1 MTCHG
6 LSGLRVR
13 GFERCFKV
21 QFAAFHP
28 IFFLHHANVD
38 RIYEKHVQMETPEE
52 CVSLAAGVVTA
63 KFGHKKGGNLEF
75 VQDSWTKQFQRF
87 PLVVI

>member
-52 CVSLAAGVVTA
+52 CVSLAAGRVLLQQSLVIKRETWSLF
-63 KFGHKKGGNLEF
+63 KIVGQNSSK
-75 VQDSWTKQFQRF
+75 DF
-87 PLVVI
+87 P